1 MQPIGNRLTLSA
13 AAHPP
18 KQKVRAMDCSPSTP
32 WTGTLESPGRKPP
45 VFDDVSSSSLKVAVA
60 GLSARQNAIANNIAN
75 IETPGYQAR
84 KVKFEEALSGAVA
97 NGRSPSTVTPSVQ
110 NSLEPS
116 RLNGSNVNLDEETL
130 SHIDTTMRYQLTL
143 RALDSKY
150 GLIRDAIKG
159 A

>member
-1 MQPIGNRLTLSA
+1 M
-13 AAHPP
+13 
-18 KQKVRAMDCSPSTP
+18 
-32 WTGTLESPGRKPP
+32 
-45 VFDDVSSSSLKVAVA
+45 FDDLSSSSLRVAVA

-75 IETPGYQAR
+75 IETPGYRAR
-84 KVKFEEALSGAVA
+84 KVEFENALRGAVA
-97 NGRSPSTVTPSVQ
+97 RGDSPAEVQPSMLT
-110 NSLEPS
+110 SLEPT

-150 GLIRDAIKG
+150 GMLRDAIKG

>member
-1 MQPIGNRLTLSA
+1 
-13 AAHPP
+13 
-18 KQKVRAMDCSPSTP
+18 
-32 WTGTLESPGRKPP
+32 

-97 NGRSPSTVTPSVQ
+97 HGRSPSTVTPSVQ

>member
-1 MQPIGNRLTLSA
+1 M
-13 AAHPP
+13 
-18 KQKVRAMDCSPSTP
+18 
-32 WTGTLESPGRKPP
+32 
-45 VFDDVSSSSLKVAVA
+45 FDDLSSSALRVSVA
-60 GLSARQNAIANNIAN
+60 GLAARQNAIANNIAN

-84 KVKFEEALSGAVA
+84 KVNFEEALRGAVA
-97 NGRSPSTVTPSVQ
+97 QGKSPAGVTPSTQ

-130 SHIDTTMRYQLTL
+130 SHIDTTMRYELTI

-150 GLIRDAIKG
+150 GMLRDAIKG

>member
-1 MQPIGNRLTLSA
+1 
-13 AAHPP
+13 
-18 KQKVRAMDCSPSTP
+18 
-32 WTGTLESPGRKPP
+32 
-45 VFDDVSSSSLKVAVA
+45 VFNDVSTASLKVSVA
-60 GLSARQNAIANNIAN
+60 GLSARQTAIADNIAN
-75 IETPGYQAR
+75 IETPGYRAR
-84 KVKFEEALSGAVA
+84 KVKFEEALSSAVEH
-97 NGRSPSTVTPSVQ
+97 GRAPGSVTPSVA
-110 NSLEPS
+110 NSLEPT

>member
-1 MQPIGNRLTLSA
+1 
-13 AAHPP
+13 
-18 KQKVRAMDCSPSTP
+18 
-32 WTGTLESPGRKPP
+32 
-45 VFDDVSSSSLKVAVA
+45 VFDDLSTSALRVSVA
-60 GLSARQNAIANNIAN
+60 GLAARQNAIANNIAN

-84 KVKFEEALSGAVA
+84 KVEFEEALRGAVSK
-97 NGRSPSTVTPSVQ
+97 GQSPLGVKPSVE
-110 NSLEPS
+110 NSLEPT

-150 GLIRDAIKG
+150 GMMRDAIKG